1 MFYNKLIMVG
11 NLTRNIDL
19 KFFPTGD
26 AFAVSSIASTFKY
39 KSATGEQKDEVC
51 FIDFKLYGKDAEN
64 AKKFIKKGSK
74 VLLEGRLVFE
84 EWTDR
89 SSGQSRN
96 RHIFRVE
103 LIKYLD
109 SKVSSN

>member
-11 NLTRNIDL
+11 NLTRDIDL

-26 AFAVSSIASTFKY
+26 AFAVSSIASTYKY

-51 FIDFKLYGKDAEN
+51 FIDFKIYGKDAEN

-84 EWTDR
+84 EWKDR
-89 SSGQSRN
+89 TSGQTRN
-96 RHIFRVE
+96 RHIFRVDV
-103 LIKYLD
+103 IKYLD
-109 SKVSSN
+109 SKNSSN